1 MSRSSWVLIRPRFL
15 FQSLPPPSG
24 GTTIRCR
31 TLLLALVSLV
41 AVSVALALT
50 WPSVEATGEASG
62 QPTAVTLPWVHQHQG
77 AGNRPPIP
85 LTRIGFVAWITTQVL
100 RARRRPKSVGE
111 VMSA

>member
-1 MSRSSWVLIRPRFL
+1 MRAIPTTLSALLAAVAFGRHHNSLSR
-15 FQSLPPPSG
+15 
-24 GTTIRCR
+24 C
-31 TLLLALVSLV
+31 LLLALVSLV